1 MRALACVRVAA
12 GEIQPF
18 DACAVELAL
27 RLGAE
32 VTVLSLG
39 PPSAAEPLRAL
50 TRLGVKRVI
59 LLSDAAYAG
68 ADTLVTARIL
78 AAAIHR
84 LSCDWVIC
92 GRTTTEG
99 ETAQVGPMLSVLL
112 DLPLLPHV
120 MEYRDGCV
128 MLRDEEMMR
137 PLPPAACLTVER
149 AFPLRFPA
157 LRSRIGEVEIWDN
170 GVLGL
175 PVAECGLAGSPTR
188 VLAARESTVGMRTCR
203 PLALERLPALI
214 QEQREREKCSTHE
227 FPPCAERLPL
237 VWAVGEK
244 ALPAAHAVGGRVL
257 LLSEEKPAAALAE
270 AIRSAAPDAVLFPA
284 TAHGRVLAPMVAAL
298 LGVGLCADCTGLA
311 VQGGHLILTRPARG
325 GSITADI
332 ICRTCPSMAT
342 VRCEAT
348 GAEVILALG
357 KGTLGMRERFVA
369 LGQKLGATLAATRA
383 LVDAGGAPY
392 CEQIGLTGAK
402 AACKIYLAVGLSG
415 AVQHTCALEGAD
427 LVIAVNPDREAR
439 IFSCADYGITAD
451 AEALLAAF
459 GL

>member
-1 MRALACVRVAA
+1 MKALVCVRVAA
-12 GEIQPF
+12 GKVQPF

-39 PPSAAEPLRAL
+39 PSSAAEPLRAL
-50 TRLGVKRVI
+50 TRLGVGRVV

-78 AAAIHR
+78 AAAIR
-84 LSCDWVIC
+84 KLPCDLVLC

-99 ETAQVGPMLSVLL
+99 ETAQVGPMLAVLL
-112 DLPLLPHV
+112 GLPLLPHV
-120 MEYRDGCV
+120 MEYREGQVILRGEDG
-128 MLRDEEMMR
+128 MH
-137 PLPPAACLTVER
+137 PLPPRACLTVER

-157 LRSRIGEVEIWDN
+157 LRSRMGEVEVWDN

-175 PVAECGLAGSPTR
+175 PAGECGLAGSPTR
-188 VLAARESTVGMRTCR
+188 VLAARESTAGMRTCR
-203 PLALERLPALI
+203 PLTPEALPALI
-214 QEQREREKCSTHE
+214 EERRGKKKQSTHE
-227 FPPCAERLPL
+227 FSPCAERLPL
-237 VWAVGEK
+237 VLAVGEK
-244 ALPAAHAVGGRVL
+244 ALPAAHAVGERVL
-257 LLSEEKPAAALAE
+257 SLSEEEAPTALAE
-270 AIRSAAPDAVLFPA
+270 AIQAAAPDAVLFSA
-284 TAHGRVLAPMVAAL
+284 TVRGRVLAPMVAAL
-298 LGVGLCADCTGLA
+298 LGAGLCADCTGLA
-311 VQGGHLILTRPARG
+311 VQGGKLVLTRPAKG

-332 ICRTCPSMAT
+332 ICRTRPAMAT

-348 GAEVILALG
+348 GADVILALG

-369 LGQKLGATLAATRA
+369 LGKKIGATLAATRA

-392 CEQIGLTGAK
+392 REQIGLTGAK

-451 AEALLAAF
+451 AETFLSAF